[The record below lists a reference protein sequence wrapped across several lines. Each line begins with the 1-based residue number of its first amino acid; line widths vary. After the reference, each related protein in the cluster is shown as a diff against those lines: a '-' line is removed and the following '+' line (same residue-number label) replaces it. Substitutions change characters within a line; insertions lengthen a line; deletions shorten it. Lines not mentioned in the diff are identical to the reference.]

1 MKKYEENLMESA
13 KDMTDEE
20 IYELSK
26 GIVNNLYNQKP
37 VLNNA
42 GWTPEDVLNHQFAY
56 FYDKQSR
63 GLESPLTLK
72 NKVTKAHLKN
82 IIYNEFKL
90 AIAYH
95 IRSTKN
101 QNLIDRNKTIS
112 LQEPSYISQNDGE
125 IGTIES
131 SISLLK
137 SDIPDCISEIDNKL
151 DEVKILNYI
160 SDKIDEHFAIRYN
173 YKHDLVSCSKKNGDI
188 DYKAVQNNK
197 ESTYKKFSLRE
208 LAKLYFFNDVGRQM
222 RPSDLEG
229 LIVEKDESGNYID
242 LDRKSIKKLMDQ
254 LKTEVS
260 LNLFNNDL
268 RGELEW

>member
-1 MKKYEENLMESA
+1 MKKYEENLIESA

-37 VLNNA
+37 ILNSA
-42 GWTPEDVLNHQFAY
+42 GWTAEDVLNHQFAY

-101 QNLIDRNKTIS
+101 QNLIDRNKTVS
-112 LQEPSYISQNDGE
+112 LQESSYISEADGQ
-125 IGTIES
+125 IGTVES

-137 SDIPDCISEIDNKL
+137 SDIKNVIDEADNKL
-151 DEVKILNYI
+151 DEVRILNHISNQTNEKFAIKYTYN
-160 SDKIDEHFAIRYN
+160 SDKTST
-173 YKHDLVSCSKKNGDI
+173 K
-188 DYKAVQNNK
+188 
-197 ESTYKKFSLRE
+197 STYKKFSLRE
-208 LAKLYFFNDVGRQM
+208 LAKLYFNNDVGRQM

-229 LIVEKDESGNYID
+229 LIVEKDEFGNYKN

-254 LKTEVS
+254 LKAEVS
-260 LNLFNNDL
+260 LNLFNDL